1 MAELQIILEFLERH
15 LFSFILF
22 LFALLIASEKL
33 FGTLSHL
40 QEYMG
45 FETKWSLEKKHQKEI
60 IEQHALM
67 LDKLTDILN
76 NQTQDIQVI
85 KDMMREQA
93 QLLCDQNA
101 SMDRLFEHTAELAN
115 KIDEAML
122 SDEALREG
130 LAALL
135 RDRIKQAHKHYVE
148 GVHEISPTA
157 LENIREMF
165 KVYNE
170 KLHEN
175 GIGEKMYKEIEALPL
190 KIDNNN
196 LF

>member
-1 MAELQIILEFLERH
+1 
-15 LFSFILF
+15 
-22 LFALLIASEKL
+22 
-33 FGTLSHL
+33 
-40 QEYMG
+40 
-45 FETKWSLEKKHQKEI
+45 
-60 IEQHALM
+60 
-67 LDKLTDILN
+67 
-76 NQTQDIQVI
+76 
-85 KDMMREQA
+85 

-101 SMDRLFEHTAELAN
+101 SMDRLFEHTAELAS

-148 GVHEISPTA
+148 GVREISPTA

-165 KVYNE
+165 KVYNK